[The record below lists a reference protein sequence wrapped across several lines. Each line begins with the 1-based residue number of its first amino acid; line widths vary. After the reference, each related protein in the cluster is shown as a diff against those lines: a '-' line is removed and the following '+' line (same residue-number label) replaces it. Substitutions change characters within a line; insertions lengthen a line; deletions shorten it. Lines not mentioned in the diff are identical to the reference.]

1 MSEEAVYYR
10 SEVTGIGR
18 EVSMM
23 IDEGV
28 VILFSDPVPPE
39 LAEVAVC
46 HSPLGNPLRGIGAG
60 DVIEGFGS
68 EPLIVT
74 GVGSRADENLRTL
87 GHIVLYAN
95 PAPDVTLL
103 PGALFVT
110 GPLSVPD
117 RGGSIRLM
125 TAGSA

>member
-1 MSEEAVYYR
+1 MTADPVYYR
-10 SEVTGIGR
+10 SEVTGIGP

-28 VILFSDPVPPE
+28 LILFSDPVPPE

-46 HSPLGNPLRGIGAG
+46 HSPEEAPLRSIGVG
-60 DVIEGFGS
+60 DVVEGLGS
-68 EPLIVT
+68 APLVVT

-87 GHIVLYAN
+87 GHIVLYAD

-110 GPLSVPD
+110 GRMSIPD
-117 RGGSIRLM
+117 KGGAIRLV
-125 TAGSA
+125 TAGPV